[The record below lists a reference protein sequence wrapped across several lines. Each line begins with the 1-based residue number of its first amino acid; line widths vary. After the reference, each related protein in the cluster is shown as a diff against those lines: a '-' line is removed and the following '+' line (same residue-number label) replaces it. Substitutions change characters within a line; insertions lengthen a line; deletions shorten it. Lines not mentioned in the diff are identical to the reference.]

1 MNRALNQL
9 ILLGFICQSLSWD
22 GWSLPILSVCLWYG
36 CLKVAAR
43 RPVLLSSIA
52 ECGLLLAG
60 SAIGILI
67 GQLPDQSAHFFIG
80 HGITLLQAGRLLRSL
95 DKREQLFAMIAA
107 TVQLGVACTVVLDY
121 RFIPILL
128 TAAILLPKALMELEG
143 EHFPKPVEWKP
154 RLKFST
160 KLAIVAVM
168 IGFFLIFP
176 RGLLSSALP
185 ALRKGP
191 DNGSLLDSTLDAAG
205 GGAAPSSRVI
215 MQLKGED
222 VGYLR
227 LFALTAFDGVK
238 WHPDKMPI
246 LRGIGSLPESERSA
260 YPHRTI
266 RVKETRNLG
275 KTLPT
280 DGRVVALEGKFFR
293 RPRRTYHEYIA
304 CSSLWSSANNIY
316 QYWIDPTPDPQP
328 IYRRYR
334 APLLRHPRQ
343 SERLR
348 EWLDQELAG
357 IEEPLEQARTLEQF
371 FLNNFTYEIGAPTL
385 SRLNPIDDFIF
396 NERRGHCERYA
407 SAMALLMRMRGIP
420 SRVMLGY
427 VPGKPNW
434 MTGWVNIRASDAHAW
449 AEGWFPDVGWVQ
461 FEPTPRAT
469 MDLSISPFRE
479 FLDALDVVWYVNIV
493 NFDVPAQQGLLTAG
507 VQGLVAT
514 ASWLKGNIGSVA
526 PVVLLLIC
534 MLVWRSR
541 RKNFK
546 AVDPRDARR
555 RTRVLA
561 EHYYGKM
568 LKALARK
575 GIDRE
580 PYETPLEFLSSEEL
594 RKLPSYPEI
603 RMVTNLFCQTRYGA
617 ASINDDDKQRIEK
630 ALGQISKRESNR

>member
-1 MNRALNQL
+1 M
-9 ILLGFICQSLSWD
+9 
-22 GWSLPILSVCLWYG
+22 
-36 CLKVAAR
+36 
-43 RPVLLSSIA
+43 
-52 ECGLLLAG
+52 G

-95 DKREQLFAMIAA
+95 DKREQLFGMIAA

-128 TAAILLPKALMELEG
+128 AAAVLLPKALMELEG
-143 EHFPKPVEWKP
+143 EHFPKPREWTPK
-154 RLKFST
+154 LKLST

-168 IGFFLIFP
+168 IGFFLAFP

-191 DNGSLLDSTLDAAG
+191 DHGSLLDSTLDAAG
-205 GGAAPSSRVI
+205 GGSAPSSRVI
-215 MQLKGED
+215 MQLKGDD

-227 LFALTAFDGVK
+227 LFALTTFDGVK

-246 LRGIGSLPESERSA
+246 LRGIGPIPEMERDA

-275 KTLPT
+275 KTLPA

-293 RPRRTYHEYIA
+293 RPRRTYPEYIA
-304 CSSLWSSANNIY
+304 CSSLWSSGNNVY
-316 QYWIDPTPDPQP
+316 QYWIDPEADPQP

-334 APLLRHPRQ
+334 APLLRHPDQ
-343 SERLR
+343 SDRLR

-357 IEEPLEQARTLEQF
+357 IEEQLEQARRLEQF
-371 FLNNFTYEIGAPTL
+371 FLANFTYEIGAPTL

-396 NERRGHCERYA
+396 EERRGHCERYA
-407 SAMALLMRMRGIP
+407 SAMALLMRMQGIP

-449 AEGWFPDVGWVQ
+449 AEGWFPDIGWVQ
-461 FEPTPRAT
+461 FEPTPRAS

-493 NFDVPAQQGLLTAG
+493 NFDVPAQQNLLAAG
-507 VQGLVAT
+507 VQGIVAT
-514 ASWLKGNIGSVA
+514 ASWLRGNLGSITPIVF
-526 PVVLLLIC
+526 LLLC
-534 MLVWRSR
+534 ALVWRSR
-541 RKNFK
+541 RKSLK
-546 AVDPRDARR
+546 PADPKDARR
-555 RTRVLA
+555 RTRILA

-568 LKALARK
+568 LKVLARR

-580 PYETPLEFLSSEEL
+580 PYETPLEFLRSPRLREL
-594 RKLPSYPEI
+594 PAYPEI
-603 RMVTNLFCQTRYGA
+603 RMVTNLFCETRYGT
-617 ASINDDDKQRIEK
+617 ASISEDDKARIED
-630 ALGQISKRESNR
+630 ALTRIGRRESERGRPKS